1 MFPVSRIVSKEGVAA
16 LYSGLVPGLQ
26 RQMAFSAIRIGRQQY
41 AGNTYQPVLYCTV
54 LYCTVLYLPGLY
66 DSVKEELRSTLG
78 VSCSDT
84 GAMLG
89 VRVST

>member
-1 MFPVSRIVSKEGVAA
+1 MFLLSKSPVSRIASKEGVAA

-41 AGNTYQPVLYCTV
+41 ENIQHTY
-54 LYCTVLYLPGLY
+54 YLSLHPYLLGLY

-89 VRVST
+89 VRVNI

>member
-1 MFPVSRIVSKEGVAA
+1 MWMFLSMCPVSRIVSKEGVAA

-54 LYCTVLYLPGLY
+54 LYCTCQGCMTV
-66 DSVKEELRSTLG
+66 SRRS
-78 VSCSDT
+78 
-84 GAMLG
+84 
-89 VRVST
+89 

>member
-1 MFPVSRIVSKEGVAA
+1 MQMFLSMSPVSRIVSKEGVAA

-26 RQMAFSAIRIGRQQY
+26 RQMAFSAIRIGRLQY
-41 AGNTYQPVLYCTV
+41 AGNTYQP
-54 LYCTVLYLPGLY
+54 VLYLPGLY